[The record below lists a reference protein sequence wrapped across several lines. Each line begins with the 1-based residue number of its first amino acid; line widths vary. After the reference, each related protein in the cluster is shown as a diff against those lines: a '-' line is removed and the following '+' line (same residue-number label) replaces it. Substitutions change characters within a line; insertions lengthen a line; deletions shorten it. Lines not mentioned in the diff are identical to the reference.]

1 MNNTFRLR
9 ILAADKVFY
18 EGNCTSLTIPTP
30 GGELGIL
37 ANHSNM
43 IAAVVPGVL
52 RGQFP
57 DRPPQTA
64 AVSGGVV
71 KIEDNEVLI
80 LADTAERP
88 EEIDANRARR
98 TEANAREA
106 LLQKK
111 SIQEYRSAQAY
122 LARALNRLKVREN
135 NRAKIWCFNYNIDH
149 YIL

>member
-122 LARALNRLKVREN
+122 LARALIRLKVREN
-135 NRAKIWCFNYNIDH
+135 YR
-149 YIL
+149 

>member
-1 MNNTFRLR
+1 MKESYLTKAFRKTAHERFPEQEAVLNSAFEKR
-9 ILAADKVFY
+9 L
-18 EGNCTSLTIPTP
+18 
-30 GGELGIL
+30 GELGIL

-98 TEANAREA
+98 AEANAREA

-135 NRAKIWCFNYNIDH
+135 YR
-149 YIL
+149 